1 MADNRR
7 RKEEEKEKL
16 MEKVF
21 GKDAPNRR
29 LTEEDLELLRANLLD
44 IDSLSPEWKSIKE
57 NSQKLQEQTQQMLNN
72 FTDADLDR
80 LRNEIRKDFG
90 DNLPVE
96 TQEELTVI
104 HQQMSLNAKY

>member
-29 LTEEDLELLRANLLD
+29 LTEEL
-44 IDSLSPEWKSIKE
+44 SL
-57 NSQKLQEQTQQMLNN
+57 
-72 FTDADLDR
+72 
-80 LRNEIRKDFG
+80 
-90 DNLPVE
+90 
-96 TQEELTVI
+96 I
-104 HQQMSLNAKY
+104 HI